1 MLALVLLAGLGCL
14 LLAMLGCIWLSNRV
28 DRYQL
33 DCFRLQPETR
43 QRMDAL
49 TRATLAEMR
58 RVARSQESQL

>member
-1 MLALVLLAGLGCL
+1 MLVLLAGLGCL
-14 LLAMLGCIWLSNRV
+14 LLALLAYAWLSSAA

-33 DCFRLQPETR
+33 DCFRLQLETE

-58 RVARSQESQL
+58 WVTRSRESRS